1 MLVHDKL
8 PEDAH
13 QLAFIHDELQYEC
26 THSSV
31 NDLKFNL
38 ELSAVESGEFY
49 KMRCPIAAEAKEGI
63 NWAETH

>member
-1 MLVHDKL
+1 
-8 PEDAH
+8 
-13 QLAFIHDELQYEC
+13 
-26 THSSV
+26 
-31 NDLKFNL
+31 LKFNL